1 MNHRPMSR
9 ILDEVSHER
18 GKQAKLG
25 SKLRANRERNWLLAL
40 TLNTFAKAADDLP
53 TNDLPPTEVPDPPTR
68 RHDQDELPSSAI
80 GGGGL

>member
-25 SKLRANRERNWLLAL
+25 RKLRANRDRNWLLAL

-53 TNDLPPTEVPDPPTR
+53 PTTWTR
-68 RHDQDELPSSAI
+68 SSSLRSRPRAWAAR
-80 GGGGL
+80 